1 MVLTIQQEEY
11 QLMKMILLD
20 QDKDEALRMIRQFV
34 ARLEQQNNQGL
45 KSHLDR

>member
-11 QLMKMILLD
+11 HLMKMILLD
-20 QDKDEALRMIRQFV
+20 QDKDEALRMIKQLV
-34 ARLEQQNNQGL
+34 VRLEQQNNQGL